1 MGLHEP
7 SMGSDL
13 ACRNRQGPG
22 AQADPPSSPEAAGP
36 RVGAG
41 LDGLPGTGEAA
52 LGRSLQKAGGTRRPL
67 PIVLLRGLLPLS
79 AGHNDDQ
86 ADRQARQDHQ
96 SARQHPKCQRCDL
109 APHLNHLLHGR
120 TGELTGRTYRLA
132 GFGLYDGTTPDVCR
146 RRPEHQ
152 PAGQRLH
159 LRLGVVH
166 KHLTELALEVPTEL
180 LTTLLRVGQLAPE
193 LLA

>member
-109 APHLNHLLHGR
+109 APSI
-120 TGELTGRTYRLA
+120 
-132 GFGLYDGTTPDVCR
+132 
-146 RRPEHQ
+146 
-152 PAGQRLH
+152 
-159 LRLGVVH
+159 
-166 KHLTELALEVPTEL
+166 
-180 LTTLLRVGQLAPE
+180 
-193 LLA
+193 